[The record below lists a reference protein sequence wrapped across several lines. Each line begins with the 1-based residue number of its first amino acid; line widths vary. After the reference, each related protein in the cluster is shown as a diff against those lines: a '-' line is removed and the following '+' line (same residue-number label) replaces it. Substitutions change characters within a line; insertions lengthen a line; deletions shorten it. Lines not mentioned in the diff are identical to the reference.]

1 VSSIKTKALLWIFW
15 YFSPHSTTA
24 LLVQLD
30 LILSALASVV
40 DSVSAS
46 F

>member
-1 VSSIKTKALLWIFW
+1 MDFFL

-30 LILSALASVV
+30 LILSAFASVV
-40 DSVSAS
+40 DSGSAS

>member
-1 VSSIKTKALLWIFW
+1 VSSIKTKALLWIF
-15 YFSPHSTTA
+15 HSTTA